1 MKKIIFTIL
10 IVILLA
16 FIVHWTGIPI
26 GTYIDMGL
34 DWVFKWTS
42 GIIPKLTEILPK
54 WGEKVRQ
61 TVSGW
66 TSSL

>member
-16 FIVHWTGIPI
+16 FVVHWTGIPI

-42 GIIPKLTEILPK
+42 GIIPKLTELLPK
-54 WGEKVRQ
+54 WGEWVRQ

-66 TSSL
+66 TASL

>member
-1 MKKIIFTIL
+1 MKKIIL
-10 IVILLA
+10 IVLIVVALA
-16 FIVHWTGIPI
+16 FVVHWTGIPI

-66 TSSL
+66 TASL

>member
-10 IVILLA
+10 IIILLA

-34 DWVFKWTS
+34 DWVFKWTN
-42 GIIPKLTEILPK
+42 GIIPKLTEIIPRL
-54 WGEKVRQ
+54 GEWVRE
-61 TVSGW
+61 TISN
-66 TSSL
+66 LNF